1 MKLLRISFFLILSSA
16 WLPGQ
21 VLSNAS
27 LNGAYHFVHLLASV
41 SPSTVTS
48 NAYNLSGRI
57 TFDGNGNFTLNGRL
71 GSGADTPLPHPDS
84 GVYSVAPNGFVTL
97 DNPNPNVAGSV
108 KINAR
113 LGRDSEVLIGAS
125 TEVTDGSIDFFV
137 AVRAPASAVSNT
149 VLNGEYTGAGIGFL
163 NGSDSFLASSLLTFG
178 SGGTGTIPNVVV
190 RGHAVDLAGDVNFE
204 ERTTNVPYT
213 INADG
218 TGTADFGDGAG
229 NSSTLFFGAHDI
241 FVSANGNYLLGSSS
255 EAGGRQVFVAIK
267 NFANNAV
274 NADWNDDYWLT
285 EILIDSAPSD
295 RGFSS
300 AAGAL
305 RADGDGT
312 VTVSERVY
320 LMSQGAGG
328 SGESYDFSGVNFFRI
343 DPNSRGSLGS
353 SADAAPVNMAIGAP
367 SGGEP
372 RAIVGAQVNAVGQP
386 AGRHGIFFG
395 VRLPVLTGPGVFL
408 NPLGVINGASFAM
421 PTFPIAP
428 GTIVALFG
436 TNLAPAGT
444 DLQAQPPPPL
454 PTSLGGVSVTVN
466 GILAP
471 LFSVKPGQI
480 NIQVPF
486 ATTGPAATIIVNN
499 NGSLSNAVQATVA
512 ATSPGVFSV
521 NANGIG
527 PGTITHLDFSL
538 VTEAN
543 PAVPGEFVSIF
554 LTGLGAV
561 NPAVADGV
569 AGPTNP
575 LSHAVD
581 TGNIRVRFNGD
592 LQGQVQYAGIAP
604 DFVGLYQINVQIP
617 DDPSL
622 VGLVAVLIETSN
634 ADSDFVDLEIAF

>member
-1 MKLLRISFFLILSSA
+1 MGLLRIFFFLVLSSA
-16 WLPGQ
+16 WLPAQ

-27 LNGAYHFVHLLASV
+27 LEGAYHFVHLLASV
-41 SPSTVTS
+41 SPSAVTS
-48 NAYNLSGRI
+48 NAHNLSGTI
-57 TFDGNGNFTLNGRL
+57 SFDGNGNFTLSGRL
-71 GSGADTPLPHPDS
+71 GSGAGTPLPHPDS

-97 DNPNPNVAGSV
+97 DNPNPNVAGTV

-125 TEVTDGSIDFFV
+125 TEAQDGSIDFFA
-137 AVRAPASAVSNT
+137 AVRAPAAAVNNT
-149 VLNGEYTGAGIGFL
+149 VLNGQYTGGLLGFP
-163 NGSDSFLASSLLTFG
+163 NGSDSALTSALMTFS
-178 SGGTGTIPNVVV
+178 SGGTGTLANAAVI
-190 RGHAVDLAGDVNFE
+190 GHAIDVNNDINVE
-204 ERTTNVPYT
+204 EALSNVTYA
-213 INADG
+213 INGDG
-218 TGTADFGDGAG
+218 TGTA
-229 NSSTLFFGAHDI
+229 NFGASADLLTGGHDI

-255 EAGGRQVFVAIK
+255 QEGGRQVFVAIK
-267 NFANNAV
+267 NFDNNA
-274 NADWNDDYWLT
+274 ADGDWNGDFWLT
-285 EILIDSAPSD
+285 EILIDSSQPD
-295 RGFSS
+295 WTFSS
-300 AAGAL
+300 SSGAL
-305 RADGDGT
+305 RALGEGT

-320 LMSQGAGG
+320 LLSESTGA
-328 SGESYDFSGVNFFRI
+328 SGFPYDFSGVNFFRI
-343 DPNSRGSLGS
+343 DANSRGSLGS
-353 SADAAPVNMAIGAP
+353 SADPAQVNMAIGAP

-372 RAIVGAQVNAVGQP
+372 RAFVGAQVNAVGEP

-395 VRLPVLTGPGVFL
+395 VQRPLLSGSGVFL

-428 GTIVALFG
+428 GTIVSLFG

-454 PTSLGGVSVTVN
+454 PNSLGGVSVTVN

-499 NGSLSNAVQATVA
+499 NGTLSNAVQAYVA

-521 NANGIG
+521 NQNGIG

-561 NPAVADGV
+561 NPPVADGV
-569 AGPTNP
+569 AGPISP

-581 TGNIRVRFNGD
+581 KDNLRVRFNRD
-592 LQGQVQYAGIAP
+592 RHGQVQYAGIAP
-604 DFVGLYQINVQIP
+604 NFVGLYQINVRIP
-617 DDPSL
+617 NDPSL
-622 VGLVAVLIETSN
+622 VGLTAVLIQTSN
-634 ADSDFVDLEIAF
+634 ADSDFVDIEIGF